1 MVNHLTA
8 GKLLSSPRAMGLDA
22 LPRVSRDSRRQAL
35 TRVLTDAMVSGALK
49 PGERLVEREIAA
61 RTGVSRGPVREALR
75 ELEQAGLI
83 VTVPYQGSYVAGIS
97 DAEVDGIV
105 IPIRLVLE
113 TFAWKQSASTLG
125 EADFAYLAE
134 LVSQMQRA
142 ADLGDLPALVEIDL
156 RFHGRVIERAGNQC
170 FQIWRTIEPRVRAY
184 FVRDVMRHSS
194 LQDLPREHVE
204 LLEAMR
210 SDDVAR
216 ILPVLDQHIREGSFL
231 RGPAR
236 EEKEA
241 EAQERAAVS
250 EEPAPVA
257 ASR

>member
-1 MVNHLTA
+1 
-8 GKLLSSPRAMGLDA
+8 MGLDS

-35 TRVLTDAMVSGALK
+35 VRVLTDAMVSGALK
-49 PGERLVEREIAA
+49 PGERLVEREVAA

-113 TFAWKQSASTLG
+113 TFAWQQSASTLD
-125 EADFAYLAE
+125 EADFAYLAD

-142 ADLGDLPALVEIDL
+142 ADAGDLPALVEIDL
-156 RFHGRVIERAGNQC
+156 QFHSRVIERAGNQC

-184 FVRDVMRHSS
+184 FVRDVLRHPS
-194 LQDLPREHVE
+194 LQDLPLEHVE

-210 SDDVAR
+210 SDDVGR
-216 ILPVLDQHIREGSFL
+216 ILPILDQHIREGSFL
-231 RGPAR
+231 HGPAPETTEAGTR
-236 EEKEA
+236 EPA
-241 EAQERAAVS
+241 SVS
-250 EEPAPVA
+250 GEPAPVA
-257 ASR
+257 ASSR